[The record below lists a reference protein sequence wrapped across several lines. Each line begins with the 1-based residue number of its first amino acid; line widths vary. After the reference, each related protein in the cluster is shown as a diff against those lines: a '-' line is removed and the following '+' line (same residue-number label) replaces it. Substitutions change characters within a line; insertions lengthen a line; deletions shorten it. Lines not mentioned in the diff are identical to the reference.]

1 MPSTFTKF
9 LYHLVWSTKRREP
22 LIRPK
27 FQARLDA
34 YIGGIIRQEHGIA
47 LAIGGMADHIH
58 VVAWLRPEPAVPKI
72 MQAVK
77 AGSSQWVNQLP
88 EYPGRF
94 TWQEGYAGFSVSVS
108 QLNAAIR
115 YVEHQ
120 EEHHRG
126 VGYQE
131 ELRALLI
138 KHEFEFDEDPLWT

>member
-1 MPSTFTKF
+1 MPNTFTKF

-22 LIRPK
+22 LIRPAI
-27 FQARLDA
+27 QSRLYA
-34 YIGGIIRQEHGIA
+34 YIGGIIRHEHGIA

-58 VVAWLRPEPAVPKI
+58 VVAWLRPEPSVPRI

-77 AGSSQWVNQLP
+77 AGSSHWVNQLP

-94 TWQEGYAGFSVSVS
+94 SWQAGYSGFSVSVS
-108 QLNAAIR
+108 QLDAVIH

-126 VGYQE
+126 LNYQD
-131 ELRALLI
+131 ELRALLT
-138 KHEFEFDEDPLWT
+138 KHGIDFDEGTLWD